1 MQRARLTAAVGF
13 RGSKKALLPPV
24 PSLRARPGYS
34 TITERS
40 PKSLVVGDGQSD
52 ASPTAGAMQGLMPSQ
67 NIQDAFLNTARKERL
82 PVTIYLTSGVK
93 LSGRVRGFDKYCVV
107 FETNH
112 QEQLIF
118 KHAISTVVTS
128 RPHHHPAGA
137 ARAEEPAEKDEAAH
151 VPGLP
156 AS

>member
-1 MQRARLTAAVGF
+1 M
-13 RGSKKALLPPV
+13 S
-24 PSLRARPGYS
+24 
-34 TITERS
+34 
-40 PKSLVVGDGQSD
+40 
-52 ASPTAGAMQGLMPSQ
+52 SQ
-67 NIQDAFLNTARKERL
+67 NLQDGFLNNTRKERV

-128 RPHHHPAGA
+128 KQPHRGGSSYRSAESHRGSESHRPLPEPIEPKAPVGV
-137 ARAEEPAEKDEAAH
+137 AESS
-151 VPGLP
+151 VG
-156 AS
+156 SG

>member
-1 MQRARLTAAVGF
+1 MA
-13 RGSKKALLPPV
+13 
-24 PSLRARPGYS
+24 
-34 TITERS
+34 
-40 PKSLVVGDGQSD
+40 
-52 ASPTAGAMQGLMPSQ
+52 SQ
-67 NIQDAFLNTARKERL
+67 NLQDAFLNTARKERL

-128 RPHHHPAGA
+128 RHSHGPGYGGQRQQEHGD
-137 ARAEEPAEKDEAAH
+137 AEHAPAETADREH
-151 VPGLP
+151 PSMPGP
-156 AS
+156 SQSM

>member
-1 MQRARLTAAVGF
+1 MAEANEAQ
-13 RGSKKALLPPV
+13 V
-24 PSLRARPGYS
+24 P
-34 TITERS
+34 
-40 PKSLVVGDGQSD
+40 
-52 ASPTAGAMQGLMPSQ
+52 MPSQ

-128 RPHHHPAGA
+128 RPHHNQSGA
-137 ARAEEPAEKDEAAH
+137 PRAEEAAEKVESH

-156 AS
+156 TS

>member
-1 MQRARLTAAVGF
+1 
-13 RGSKKALLPPV
+13 
-24 PSLRARPGYS
+24 
-34 TITERS
+34 
-40 PKSLVVGDGQSD
+40 
-52 ASPTAGAMQGLMPSQ
+52 MPSQ
-67 NIQDAFLNTARKERL
+67 NLQDAFLNSARKERL

-118 KHAISTVVTS
+118 KHAISTVVTPRQS
-128 RPHHHPAGA
+128 SHAGPHAGGPQARHNGYDGEHEQEHSHEHEPGIPRRPGEHIRPG
-137 ARAEEPAEKDEAAH
+137 RPVDEN
-151 VPGLP
+151 